1 MPLILAGK
9 GFEQHIGDHERQH
22 AVTEELQPLVAH
34 CPESGDAAVR
44 QGSLEQCPIAKVV
57 TQETGELGVH
67 QRTYSAR
74 PTRRQSIPSSRR
86 PYRSDERRGG
96 NECVST
102 CRSWCSP

>member
-1 MPLILAGK
+1 MLSQADRLCDFGKRFAPDQCDMPSGKMPLILAGK

-57 TQETGELGVH
+57 
-67 QRTYSAR
+67 
-74 PTRRQSIPSSRR
+74 
-86 PYRSDERRGG
+86 RSEERRVGK
-96 NECVST
+96 EWVST
-102 CRSWCSP
+102 CRSRWSPYH